1 MVEGPQ
7 CNLKSKKL
15 AGLVGQRVRRCSD
28 ASLAAKLHA
37 AGAVLRVVAV
47 GKECFVVF
55 ERLALR
61 LHYAMAGSQCVRDVS
76 SKPQPLPAGSRK
88 RLTLALELDTLA
100 VDLYDCGRP
109 SIRTLN
115 YLASVESR
123 AGRDVI
129 AEPREFDRRAVVE
142 KLHADTRP
150 AYDALMDQVS
160 FPGVGN
166 VIKCEAL
173 HEAAVSPTILL
184 SELPEA
190 RLVLLVTM
198 ARAFAQRW
206 HEACRRGVGI
216 AKRVYGRTCTA
227 CACGAQISL
236 IRAGE
241 KNRITYYCPRC
252 QSREASLT
260 PAIARGRG
268 GSLLGWL
275 QPKDTNV
282 AAAPRGAAVYG
293 DADAAGGAKAEGA
306 RIEQN
311 RLAALRKRELAQRKK
326 QQQAPPPQGAQGV
339 RHDVCVVAGAEWA
352 CGACTLLNSAQDRR
366 CQACRAPH
374 PEAAA
379 ATVAARKRPAAAQP
393 ASIANKRP
401 ALRPASAAAAASEAA
416 GGGVRLAAP
425 RCKCGIPTKL
435 QRVRKPGPNHGR
447 LFWSCPKRQAQSCK
461 GAFLWA
467 DAPFPHCACCTKGCT
482 KKKKK
487 AILRRVL
494 KPGATNGRYFFSCAV
509 APSGPGRPGK
519 GNGKGNGK
527 CNGGGC
533 GFFSWENNHA
543 ACWDKHAPPIE
554 IPL

>member
-15 AGLVGQRVRRCSD
+15 AGLVGQRVRQCSD
-28 ASLAAKLHA
+28 ASLAVRLAN
-37 AGAVLRVVAV
+37 AGAVLRIVAV

-55 ERLALR
+55 EQLALR
-61 LHYAMAGSQCVRDVS
+61 LHYAMSGSQCVRDVS
-76 SKPQPLPAGSRK
+76 SEPQPLPAGSRK
-88 RLTLALELDTLA
+88 QLTLALELDTLA
-100 VDLYDCGRP
+100 VDLHDCAPP

-129 AEPREFDRRAVVE
+129 AEEFDRRAVVE
-142 KLHADTRP
+142 KLRADTRP

-166 VIKCEAL
+166 IIKCEAL

-190 RLVLLVTM
+190 RLVLLVNV

-216 AKRVYGRTCTA
+216 SKRVYGLTA
-227 CACGAQISL
+227 CGCGSQTSL

-260 PAIARGRG
+260 PAIARRG

-275 QPKDTNV
+275 QPKDTN
-282 AAAPRGAAVYG
+282 AAARGVTVHG
-293 DADAAGGAKAEGA
+293 DAGGAKAE
-306 RIEQN
+306 
-311 RLAALRKRELAQRKK
+311 
-326 QQQAPPPQGAQGV
+326 V
-339 RHDVCVVAGAEWA
+339 TDVVVAAEWA
-352 CGACTLLNSAQDRR
+352 CGACTLLNAARDRR

-379 ATVAARKRPAAAQP
+379 ATATRKRSAAQQP
-393 ASIANKRP
+393 ASTANK
-401 ALRPASAAAAASEAA
+401 RPASAAASKAA
-416 GGGVRLAAP
+416 GGVRLAAP
-425 RCKCGIPTKL
+425 RCKCSASTKL
-435 QRVRKPGPNHGR
+435 QRVRKHGPNHGR
-447 LFWSCPKRQAQSCK
+447 LFWSCPKRQAQSC
-461 GAFLWA
+461 GAFIWA
-467 DAPFPHCACCTKGCT
+467 DAAFPSCGCT
-482 KKKKK
+482 KK

-494 KPGATNGRYFFSCAV
+494 KPGATNGRYFFSCA
-509 APSGPGRPGK
+509 APSGAGK
-519 GNGKGNGK
+519 GNGTK
-527 CNGGGC
+527 GGC
-533 GFFSWENNHA
+533 GFFSWESNHA
-543 ACWDKHAPPIE
+543 SCWDDNVPPIE